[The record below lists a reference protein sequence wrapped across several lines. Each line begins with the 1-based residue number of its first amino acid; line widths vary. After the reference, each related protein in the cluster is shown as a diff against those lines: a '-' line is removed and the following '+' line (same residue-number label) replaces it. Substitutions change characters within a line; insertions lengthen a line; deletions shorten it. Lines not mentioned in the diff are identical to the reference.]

1 MARDEA
7 RSTTREST
15 LLYNQARRAMR
26 QGNPMAAQDIGREAA
41 KVAINEARNPVR
53 SDEVKE
59 KLWEQKKAMEQQADV
74 ENARQVKDARDYN
87 AAGYV
92 KPTAEANSA
101 IGQRQTF
108 FNEMVG
114 QARTGTLDINKAR
127 TDADQR
133 GLNLRPEEWA
143 AGLNRLPAT
152 SNLAGGTPAAPIAG
166 ATPTPNTPAP
176 SLTTPTPATPA
187 PTLATPTPKG
197 IGSSPQDATTSTLTT
212 DPTEIDP
219 KNKTSSLSGDLLK
232 KLRSPIG
239 MGTSSLLNQ
248 GRIGTSLIS

>member
-59 KLWEQKKAMEQQADV
+59 KLWEQKKAMEQQADAT
-74 ENARQVKDARDYN
+74 NAQQVKDARDYN

-92 KPTAEANSA
+92 KPTADVNSA

-114 QARTGTLDINKAR
+114 KARTGTLDINKAR
-127 TDADQR
+127 TDADKS

-152 SNLAGGTPAAPIAG
+152 SSFAGGIPAAP
-166 ATPTPNTPAP
+166 ATPTTTATP
-176 SLTTPTPATPA
+176 TTPPATPN
-187 PTLATPTPKG
+187 
-197 IGSSPQDATTSTLTT
+197 
-212 DPTEIDP
+212 DP
-219 KNKTSSLSGDLLK
+219 KDSVTSLSGDLLK

-248 GRIGTSLIS
+248 GRIGTSLIG